1 MTPSIK
7 TSARPF
13 TVTTMTTLTSGMA
26 RPLDNR
32 KRVCSFERL
41 LSVNWSW
48 KPLPVSLFVVT
59 VTDVSASSISCETGT
74 GTIGPTISVRLIGLL
89 GIWGCR
95 DSFRQSDAQRASEDL
110 GQFLWSHCCVRV
122 ADLPESFRIADE
134 FCGEIIEPIAFDYGV
149 FL

>member
-13 TVTTMTTLTSGMA
+13 TVTTMTTLTSGMG

-48 KPLPVSLFVVT
+48 KTLPISLFVVT

-74 GTIGPTISVRLIGLL
+74 GTIGPTISVRLIGVL

-95 DSFRQSDAQRASEDL
+95 DSFRQSDAQRACE
-110 GQFLWSHCCVRV
+110 GFGPFLWLHFDVRV
-122 ADLPESFRIADE
+122 ADLAQS
-134 FCGEIIEPIAFDYGV
+134 
-149 FL
+149 L